1 VPRCPTLSDLAFLPG
16 RVHNL
21 APVLDQVAHTIQD
34 FIRDVGYPGLFLMIV
49 LESTMVPIPS
59 LLVMP
64 FAGALAAKGI
74 YSLPVILAI
83 NGAGAL
89 TGSLLS
95 YWLGAAGGKPLLEK
109 YGKYVLVKPADLKKT
124 EEFFARHGAWTVFI
138 ARFVPVAR
146 HLISIPAGVARMP
159 LPVFVLQTFLGAM
172 MWGGGLMVFGY
183 VLADKWEAIAK
194 SAKKVDMVI
203 AVVIVLAAAFVVF
216 RWMRKRRAAQ
226 RAGSATSA
234 TESPS
239 AAE

>member
-1 VPRCPTLSDLAFLPG
+1 
-16 RVHNL
+16 VHNV
-21 APVLDQVAHTIQD
+21 APVLDTVAHHIQE

-74 YSLPVILAI
+74 YSLPAILAI
-83 NGAGAL
+83 NGTAAL

-95 YWLGAAGGKPLLEK
+95 YWLGAAGGKPLLLK
-109 YGKYVLVKPADLKKT
+109 YGKYVLVKPEDLAKT
-124 EEFFARHGAWTVFI
+124 ERFFERHGAWTVFI

-146 HLISIPAGVARMP
+146 HLISVPAGVARMR
-159 LPVFVLQTFLGAM
+159 LPMFMLQTFLGAM
-172 MWGGGLMVFGY
+172 AWGGGLMVFGY
-183 VLADKWEAIAK
+183 EMADKWESIAK
-194 SAKKVDMVI
+194 SAKRVDMVI
-203 AVVIVLAAAFVVF
+203 AVLILLTTAIVVF
-216 RWMRKRRAAQ
+216 RWIRKRRAAQ

-234 TESPS
+234 TERTT